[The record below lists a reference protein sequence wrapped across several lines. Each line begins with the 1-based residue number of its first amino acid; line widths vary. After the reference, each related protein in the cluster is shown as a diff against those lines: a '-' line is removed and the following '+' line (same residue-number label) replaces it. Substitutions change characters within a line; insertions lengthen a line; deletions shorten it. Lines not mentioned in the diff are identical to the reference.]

1 MSTIDEQLVTT
12 QTLLTSP
19 YIKPLLKRA
28 TEKLEFLHQ
37 AHETLDEWIMC
48 QRSWLY
54 LQPIFTGTSIQQ
66 KLYKEAIQWNTVQSL
81 WSNLMNQT
89 HIHPEF
95 ITVVSRDYVLPD
107 LKKCNEL
114 LEYITHGLNEYLE
127 AKRLGF
133 PRFFFLSNDELI
145 SILSHTKDFSEIQD
159 SMQKLFE
166 YVSSITVTPE
176 LEITQMNDSL
186 GEKVD
191 LVGQI
196 SGDTPEVEDWLNEFE
211 EEMKRTLKEN
221 IIQALETFNQKSK
234 KQWYSDYPAQAVL
247 IASQLMWTSH
257 VTEALNSKMEHAGER
272 LQQKY
277 IDLLNHLTDYI
288 RQPISPLHRQLTSCL
303 LINQV
308 HNRDIIN
315 QLIESNVTS
324 TDDFK
329 WVQQLRYYI
338 EFDGDDTFFFDKTKK
353 QQQQVINSAN
363 VSIFVK
369 SINNVFEYSYEYAG
383 NSTRLVITPLT
394 DRCYQT
400 LLAAFKQYLSGAPSG
415 PAGTGKTETFRDCAK
430 ALGRPCVVYNCSEEV
445 IPEQM
450 SQFFAGLSSSGSWSC
465 FDEFNRINIEVLSV
479 IAQQVRSIQEAISGS
494 LETFQLDSRTLKI
507 NYNAA
512 ICIIMLKKN

>member
-1 MSTIDEQLVTT
+1 MKPLSQQIDSFKEKCPLILKLRHPGIKTKHWEMISKLAGFEILPSMELTLQDFLNLHLERWNDQIFEIANVAALEYQLESSLDQMDNDLQMLHFITAEYKDSKTYILQQIDEIVSTIDEQLVTT

-145 SILSHTKDFSEIQD
+145 SILSHTKDFSKIQD

-338 EFDGDDTFFFDKTKK
+338 EFDGDDTFFFDKT
-353 QQQQVINSAN
+353 
-363 VSIFVK
+363 
-369 SINNVFEYSYEYAG
+369 
-383 NSTRLVITPLT
+383 
-394 DRCYQT
+394 
-400 LLAAFKQYLSGAPSG
+400 
-415 PAGTGKTETFRDCAK
+415 
-430 ALGRPCVVYNCSEEV
+430 
-445 IPEQM
+445 
-450 SQFFAGLSSSGSWSC
+450 
-465 FDEFNRINIEVLSV
+465 
-479 IAQQVRSIQEAISGS
+479 
-494 LETFQLDSRTLKI
+494 
-507 NYNAA
+507 
-512 ICIIMLKKN
+512 

>member
-1 MSTIDEQLVTT
+1 MLSKLKRELNHQVLIDGVLKPLSQQIDSFKEKCPLILKLRHPGIKTKHWEMISKLAGFEILPSMELTLQDFLNLHLERWNDQIFEIANVAALEYQLESSLDQMDNDLQMLHFITAEYKDSKTYILQQIDEIVSTIDEQLVTT

-145 SILSHTKDFSEIQD
+145 SILSHTKDFSKIQD

-257 VTEALNSKMEHAGER
+257 VTEALNSKMEH
-272 LQQKY
+272 
-277 IDLLNHLTDYI
+277 
-288 RQPISPLHRQLTSCL
+288 
-303 LINQV
+303 
-308 HNRDIIN
+308 
-315 QLIESNVTS
+315 
-324 TDDFK
+324 
-329 WVQQLRYYI
+329 
-338 EFDGDDTFFFDKTKK
+338 
-353 QQQQVINSAN
+353 
-363 VSIFVK
+363 
-369 SINNVFEYSYEYAG
+369 
-383 NSTRLVITPLT
+383 
-394 DRCYQT
+394 
-400 LLAAFKQYLSGAPSG
+400 
-415 PAGTGKTETFRDCAK
+415 
-430 ALGRPCVVYNCSEEV
+430 
-445 IPEQM
+445 
-450 SQFFAGLSSSGSWSC
+450 
-465 FDEFNRINIEVLSV
+465 
-479 IAQQVRSIQEAISGS
+479 
-494 LETFQLDSRTLKI
+494 
-507 NYNAA
+507 
-512 ICIIMLKKN
+512 